1 MRRAH
6 QRCQRRVRRPSV
18 TLTCPWV
25 LLLCL
30 LVAAPADATE
40 VITWIQPAGGTWGPP
55 VNWDPMDTPD
65 EAGETALIP
74 DDGWGYTI
82 TMDLSPTLDEV
93 RCLNPAATLSLWAR
107 RITTVLP
114 GGLTN
119 HGTILAD
126 NGTSTISANILNAA
140 TGRVEVLNNKLLL
153 LFSPT
158 FTNDGSIVV
167 NADEGIYSATLR
179 FDADALLTGSGELL
193 LLGEHYGDSYVRTQ
207 DATLTQ
213 GANHTAHGV
222 GTIGAALV
230 NDGTIRADVPHQTL
244 RLTTDPKTN
253 RGLFQAADSA
263 FLKIEQCT
271 VTQDAAGIIDAD
283 GAIVEIRNATVSG
296 GTFTTANAGEIQ
308 TYNACG
314 LSDITNQGLLHIH
327 GLCPVAVTG
336 ETLTNDAIIT
346 VNPTEYYTA
355 YLRFDDDITLQGS
368 GEMILHYQ
376 SELTTSGTV
385 LTHAAAHTIRGGGG
399 RFDAEMINDGVIIAD
414 DRLHRHE
421 FSEDPKTNNNL
432 ILAVDEAEIFIEGC
446 AITQGPAGIIM
457 ADSAT
462 IQLRHNAAITGG
474 TLSTAN
480 GGIIKNEA
488 GTVSLTDITN
498 AGDYAIRYG
507 CTTMLAGGE
516 LINDGTMI
524 VNYGGSYDAYLGIA
538 SDFTLEGCG
547 EVVLNSNSAEIFS
560 DPGTLTIAADH
571 TIRGR
576 GKITAPTINQG
587 SILADESD
595 DCVFVEENTVV
606 NNASM
611 RATNGGQLQTRYGG
625 TLINNATLEAAHEGE
640 VGVHTNGLID
650 NQASIW
656 AESLGEVRITG
667 GELINRASLWATE
680 HGKVDAIGGSLRNEG
695 DLWATDS
702 STVHVYGSA
711 TVTNEGTLWV
721 EAGSTLGMIFA
732 GGGTLINHGILRAA
746 ENGYIDIDEG
756 TFLNQGTAEAT
767 GGGEFYC
774 DRLANHYVGGALSG
788 GNWHVYANSTMRL
801 RNADVHTLAARVLL
815 DGPNS
820 NLYRDGGT
828 TEVLGNLETIAGGG
842 LLEVASARNY
852 DHTGDLLI
860 SYGEL
865 RVGEGCTFSVDGQ
878 YSQVG
883 NEEIPTT
890 PGLTCVNG
898 TFVATVD
905 SVAILGG
912 HLCGNGTIMNSVMNL
927 GRANPGASAGELTIT
942 GDYTQTEEGT
952 CWIELAGLNAGE
964 YDHLLVG
971 GEATLSGRLVVTSI
985 EGYEPQVGDRFTIL
999 SCATRSGEFTLET
1012 GSPGEGLLYETFYY
1026 PDHIEIEITG
1036 DPSYVPEPE
1045 IPEDTP
1051 GAPSDGTEIESDDP
1065 FDTPER
1071 IPTAL
1076 NLYSRPLAGGGALLV
1091 LDLPRTSQ
1099 VTLEI
1104 FDFSGRRVA
1113 LLADGPESAG
1123 RHSYTWSGMTQS
1135 GARAAS
1141 GVYFARAGLQGDAG
1155 GDDIATARVLLTR

>member
-1 MRRAH
+1 MRRTH
-6 QRCQRRVRRPSV
+6 QRPDRRVQLCPKS
-18 TLTCPWV
+18 LTCA

-30 LVAAPADATE
+30 LVAAPAGATDI
-40 VITWIQPAGGTWGPP
+40 ITWIQPAGGTWGPP

-74 DDGWGYTI
+74 DDASGYTI

-93 RCLNPAATLSLWAR
+93 RLLNPAATLSLWGYS
-107 RITTVLP
+107 ITTVLA

-119 HGTILAD
+119 HGTIIAD
-126 NGTSTISANILNAA
+126 RTTSQISANILNAA
-140 TGRVEVLNNKLLL
+140 TGRVEILNTKTLLL
-153 LFSPT
+153 LSPT

-167 NADEGIYSATLR
+167 NADEGVYSATLR
-179 FDADALLTGSGELL
+179 FDADALLTGSGELR
-193 LLGEHYGDSYVRTQ
+193 LLGEHYGDSHIRTQ

-213 GANHTAHGV
+213 GANHTTHGL
-222 GTIGAALV
+222 GTIYAALV

-244 RLTTDPKTN
+244 LLRTDPKTN

-263 FLKIEQCT
+263 FLKIQQCT

-283 GAIVEIRNATVSG
+283 GAIVEIREATVSG

-308 TYNACG
+308 TYITCE
-314 LSDITNQGLLHIH
+314 LSDITNQGLLHVR
-327 GLCPVAVTG
+327 GNSTVNVTG

-355 YLRFDDDITLQGS
+355 YLRFDDDVTLQGS

-385 LTHAAAHTIRGGGG
+385 LTHAAGHTIRGGGG

-414 DRLHRHE
+414 DAEHRHY
-421 FSEDPKTNNNL
+421 FHADPKTNNNL
-432 ILAVDEAEIFIEGC
+432 ILATDEAEIFIDGC

-462 IQLRHNAAITGG
+462 IQLRLDATITGG

-480 GGIIKNEA
+480 GGMIKNEA
-488 GTVSLTDITN
+488 GSVSLTDVTN
-498 AGDYAIRYG
+498 TGDYGIRYS
-507 CTTMLAGGE
+507 CTTMLAGDE
-516 LINDGTMI
+516 LINDGTLI
-524 VNYGGSYDAYLGIA
+524 VNYGGTYDAYLGIA
-538 SDFTLEGCG
+538 SDFTLQGCG
-547 EVVLNSNSAEIFS
+547 EVVLNGNNAEIFS

-595 DCVFVEENTVV
+595 DCVYVEENTVV
-606 NNASM
+606 NNATM
-611 RATNGGQLQTRYGG
+611 RATNGGQLMGRYGG
-625 TLINNATLEAAHEGE
+625 TLINNATLQASQEGE
-640 VGVHTNGLID
+640 VEVAASGLID

-656 AESLGEVRITG
+656 AESLGEVQITG
-667 GELINRASLWATE
+667 GELINRGSLWATE
-680 HGKVDAIGGSLRNEG
+680 HGEVDASLGSLLNEG

-702 STVHVYGSA
+702 SRVYIHGSA
-711 TVTNEGTLWV
+711 AVTNEGTLWV
-721 EAGSTLGMIFA
+721 EAGSTLLMT
-732 GGGTLINHGILRAA
+732 GGTLTNLAMLRATQGGYVNIDDGTFFNHGI
-746 ENGYIDIDEG
+746 
-756 TFLNQGTAEAT
+756 AEAT

-774 DRLANHYVGGALSG
+774 DRLANHYVSGVLSG
-788 GNWHVYANSTMRL
+788 GDWHVYANSTMRL
-801 RNADVHTLAARVLL
+801 RNADIHTLAARVLL

-820 NLYRDGGT
+820 NLYRDTGVT
-828 TEVLGNLETIAGGG
+828 PALGNLETIAGGG

-852 DHTGDLLI
+852 DHSGDLLV

-865 RVGEGCTFSVDGQ
+865 RVGEGCTFAVNGQ
-878 YSQVG
+878 YTQVG
-883 NEEIPTT
+883 NEEVPSS

-898 TFVATVD
+898 TLIASVD

-912 HLCGNGTIMNSVMNL
+912 RLCGSGTVQNSVHSS
-927 GRANPGASAGELTIT
+927 GRVNPGASAGELTIT
-942 GDYTQTEEGT
+942 GNYTQTEEGT
-952 CWIELAGLNAGE
+952 CWIELAGFNAGE

-971 GEATLSGRLVVTSI
+971 GDATLAGRLVVTSI
-985 EGYEPQVGDRFTIL
+985 EGYEPNVGDRFTIM

-1012 GSPGEGLLYETFYY
+1012 GSPGVGLLYDTYY
-1026 PDHIEIEITG
+1026 YTDHIEIEITG

-1045 IPEDTP
+1045 IAEDTP
-1051 GAPSDGTEIESDDP
+1051 TSPSDGTEIESDDP
-1065 FDTPER
+1065 FNTPEL

-1076 NLYSRPLAGGGALLV
+1076 NLYSRPLAGGGAQLV
-1091 LDLPRTSQ
+1091 LDLPQAAQ
-1099 VTLEI
+1099 VTLEV

-1113 LLADGPESAG
+1113 VLAEGSENAG
-1123 RHSYTWSGMTQS
+1123 RHSYTWSGMTQA

-1141 GVYFARAGLQGDAG
+1141 GVYFTRARLQGDAA
-1155 GDDIATARVLLTR
+1155 GDDIVTARVLLTR